1 MGFKWGDRF
10 NSSVDVESAR
20 RFVLEH
26 GSARERAEVLWVL
39 DRVRPEAAVVAD
51 FLTDQRPD
59 GGFGGIGATITALVH
74 FDALGLPGSCPAA
87 PGVPIERGPAAA
99 LARALAYLVSRQ
111 LPDGGWDEGPED
123 VGPAPVP
130 WETPGDPKARM
141 YLTAACCLELTRLF
155 ARPPAGDVSAPLG
168 AMADA
173 ARAAAA
179 RGLEFLLD
187 RRHANGRFVG
197 FWHTTW
203 LATSALAAARGP
215 SHPAVGAALDAIG
228 FHPFD
233 VWEAS
238 QLAWM
243 LQSFRR
249 GGLRADRPPIPGLL
263 ARLAQS
269 QRPDGSWGSED
280 GSEFAVFATVE
291 SLRAIRSMHV
301 VTVNQPVDSQP
312 SNMCGWSH

>member
-26 GSARERAEVLWVL
+26 GTARERAEVLWVL
-39 DRVRPEAAVVAD
+39 DRAQPEAAVVAD
-51 FLTDQRPD
+51 FLAGQRPD
-59 GGFGGIGATITALVH
+59 GGFGGIGSTITALMH
-74 FDALGLPGSCPAA
+74 YDALGLPGSCPAA
-87 PGVPIERGPAAA
+87 PGVPIERDPAAA
-99 LARALAYLVSRQ
+99 LERALAYLMSRQ
-111 LPDGGWDEGPED
+111 LPDGGWDERPED

-155 ARPPAGDVSAPLG
+155 ARPRAGDARAADG
-168 AMADA
+168 ARAVDD

-179 RGLEFLLD
+179 RGLEFLLN

-203 LATSALAAARGP
+203 LAASALAAARGP
-215 SHPAVGAALDAIG
+215 GHQAVGAALEAIAS
-228 FHPFD
+228 HPLD

-249 GGLRADRPPIPGLL
+249 GGLPADRPPIPGLL

-291 SLRAIRSMHV
+291 SLRALKAYGII
-301 VTVNQPVDSQP
+301 
-312 SNMCGWSH
+312 